1 MWFWPFVK
9 SQISCL
15 QNPSCLRLFWIRFCL
30 NDNSGDVFPRQK
42 EMERSSFQWLFLPG
56 TKSTC
61 HIKKILIA
69 LWLASYVAQLF
80 EEVVR
85 SSHRSSKVYSCRG
98 FNPVTWFITSPWIQ
112 GYLVSICRD
121 THVISMI
128 WCSASIIR
136 WPAFSARAGS
146 SSCLSP
152 GKPNITINVQP
163 CQTIGKCGNSITT
176 MVIFSRYLHVSSLTA
191 F

>member
-1 MWFWPFVK
+1 M
-9 SQISCL
+9 S
-15 QNPSCLRLFWIRFCL
+15 
-30 NDNSGDVFPRQK
+30 
-42 EMERSSFQWLFLPG
+42 
-56 TKSTC
+56 
-61 HIKKILIA
+61 HKKIPIA
-69 LWLASYVAQLF
+69 LWLASYVARSAVRRSRKIISQKFKCLF
-80 EEVVR
+80 LSRIQPCYMV
-85 SSHRSSKVYSCRG
+85 HY
-98 FNPVTWFITSPWIQ
+98 ITVNS
-112 GYLVSICRD
+112 GLLVSICRD

-128 WCSASIIR
+128 WCSASMIR

>member
-85 SSHRSSKVYSCRG
+85 SSHRSSKVYSGRG
-98 FNPVTWFITSPWIQ
+98 FNLNCFMLHYNTVNS
-112 GYLVSICRD
+112 GLLLSICLD
-121 THVISMI
+121 IHVISMI

-152 GKPNITINVQP
+152 GKPNITIKVQP

-176 MVIFSRYLHVSSLTA
+176 VVIFSR
-191 F
+191 